1 MALLLLILLPL
12 VGCLLLPLLPERLQP
27 LRVPAAGIALA
38 QMLLALLLWPGGP
51 QEFSL
56 AWLPRLGLE
65 FSLGIDGLSLP
76 LVLLSGLVTAMAILA
91 SPSDQSRPR
100 LYFGLFLATNLGL
113 VTCLLA
119 RNALLFLLA
128 LELILIPATLLIAIW
143 GGEQRAGAAI
153 RYLLY
158 NAVSGICILAGILAM
173 AWLNPRGFSF
183 DFSDLAAADLPE
195 SSARW
200 VLALLLV
207 GFGLKLPLV
216 PLHGWQPI
224 AYSEAPAPV
233 AMLLSGCVSKLG
245 VYGLLR
251 FGIEFLPDA
260 WTAWSPWFA
269 GLAAVSAVYG
279 ALNAIAQSDMRRLV
293 AYSSIGHMGFLLL
306 GLAAATPMSLQ
317 GVMALLLAHGT
328 ITPLLFHLVGVI
340 RSKTG
345 TTTIADLTG
354 LLNPYRGL
362 PFTLGLLLV
371 ALMASAGIPGL
382 AGFVGEFLT
391 LEGSWTVFP
400 VATVICLVASGLT
413 AVYAVR
419 LFNRV
424 GFGRL
429 DNERTDYPTSNLRER
444 LPAMA
449 MIALVVIAGI
459 WPQMLLGWSETS
471 TATLALRSQPF
482 TPLIAFAPGQP
493 TITLLS

>member
-224 AYSEAPAPV
+224 AYS
-233 AMLLSGCVSKLG
+233 
-245 VYGLLR
+245 
-251 FGIEFLPDA
+251 
-260 WTAWSPWFA
+260 
-269 GLAAVSAVYG
+269 
-279 ALNAIAQSDMRRLV
+279 
-293 AYSSIGHMGFLLL
+293 
-306 GLAAATPMSLQ
+306 
-317 GVMALLLAHGT
+317 
-328 ITPLLFHLVGVI
+328 
-340 RSKTG
+340 
-345 TTTIADLTG
+345 
-354 LLNPYRGL
+354 
-362 PFTLGLLLV
+362 
-371 ALMASAGIPGL
+371 
-382 AGFVGEFLT
+382 
-391 LEGSWTVFP
+391 
-400 VATVICLVASGLT
+400 
-413 AVYAVR
+413 
-419 LFNRV
+419 
-424 GFGRL
+424 
-429 DNERTDYPTSNLRER
+429 
-444 LPAMA
+444 
-449 MIALVVIAGI
+449 
-459 WPQMLLGWSETS
+459 
-471 TATLALRSQPF
+471 
-482 TPLIAFAPGQP
+482 
-493 TITLLS
+493 